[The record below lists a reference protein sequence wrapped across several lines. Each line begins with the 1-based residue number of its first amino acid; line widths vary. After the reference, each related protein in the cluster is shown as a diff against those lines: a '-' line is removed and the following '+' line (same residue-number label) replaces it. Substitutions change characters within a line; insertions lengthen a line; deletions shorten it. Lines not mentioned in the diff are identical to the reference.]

1 MNENLGQ
8 APESYSRGAWQ
19 QILTRITG
27 AFSRVANWQRIE
39 ASVSLN
45 FAAPGA
51 VPGVT
56 DQTVTLTGAEFGDTV
71 LVGCSI
77 TAPAGFLPP
86 IGFVS
91 AADTVTVRWVQLT
104 GAAADPDGAGATYQL
119 DVWRH

>member
-1 MNENLGQ
+1 MNVNLGQ
-8 APESYSRGAWQ
+8 APESYSRGSWQ
-19 QILTRITG
+19 GILSRIAD
-27 AFSRVANWQRIE
+27 AFARVANWNRIE
-39 ASVSLN
+39 TSTTLN

-56 DQTVTLTGAEFGDTV
+56 DQNVTMAGAEFGDTV

-77 TAPAGFLPP
+77 TTPAGFLPP

-91 AADTVTVRWVQLT
+91 AANTVTVRWPQIS
-104 GAAADPDGAGATYQL
+104 GAAADPDGAGATYQI

>member
-1 MNENLGQ
+1 MNVDIGQ
-8 APESYSRGAWQ
+8 APNEYDRSKWQ
-19 QILTRITG
+19 GILG
-27 AFSRVANWQRIE
+27 QVKNAFARVANWNRIE

-56 DQTVTLTGAEFGDTV
+56 DQTVTMAGAELGDTV

-77 TAPAGFLPP
+77 TTPAGFLPP

-91 AADTVTVRWVQLT
+91 AADTITVRWVQLT
-104 GAAADPDGAGATYQL
+104 GVAANPDGAGATYQV

>member
-1 MNENLGQ
+1 MNENFGS

-19 QILTRITG
+19 QILTRIAG
-27 AFSRVANWQRIE
+27 AFSRVANYARIE
-39 ASVSLN
+39 TSVALN

-56 DQTVTLTGAEFGDTV
+56 DQNITMVGAEFGDTV

-77 TAPAGFLPP
+77 TTPAGFLPP

-91 AADTVTVRWVQLT
+91 AADTITVRWVQLT
-104 GAAADPDGAGATYQL
+104 GAAANPDGGGATYQI
-119 DVWRH
+119 DCWRH

>member
-1 MNENLGQ
+1 MNVDIGQ
-8 APESYSRGAWQ
+8 VPEQYDRGKWQ
-19 QILTRITG
+19 GIIGQIKG
-27 AFSRVANWQRIE
+27 AFARVANWAKIE

-56 DQTVTLTGAEFGDTV
+56 DQNVTVEGVELGDVV

-77 TAPAGFLPP
+77 TTPAGFLPP
-86 IGFVS
+86 IGFVAS
-91 AADTVTVRWVQLT
+91 ANTVTVRWVQIT
-104 GAAADPDGAGATYQL
+104 GAAANPDGAGATYQI

>member
-1 MNENLGQ
+1 MNVDIGQ
-8 APESYSRGAWQ
+8 APAEYDRSKWQ
-19 QILTRITG
+19 GIIGQVKS
-27 AFSRVANWQRIE
+27 AFARVANWNRID

-56 DQTVTLTGAEFGDTV
+56 DQTVTMTGAEFGDTV

-77 TAPAGFLPP
+77 TTPAGFLPP

-91 AADTVTVRWVQLT
+91 AADTVTIRWVQLT
-104 GAAADPDGAGATYQL
+104 GAAANPDGGGATYQIDL
-119 DVWRH
+119 FRH